1 VRRADPDAVVIP
13 VCLTGGTDAKA
24 FSRLGLAC
32 YGFDPLGEDPD
43 GRRAAGTP
51 GVDER
56 VPVASLVWGAAVLED
71 LLTTI

>member
-1 VRRADPDAVVIP
+1 MRRADPDAVVIP

-24 FSRLGLAC
+24 FSRLGHAC
-32 YGFDPLGEDPD
+32 YGFDPLGETRTVAA
-43 GRRAAGTP
+43 RRAPTGST
-51 GVDER
+51 R